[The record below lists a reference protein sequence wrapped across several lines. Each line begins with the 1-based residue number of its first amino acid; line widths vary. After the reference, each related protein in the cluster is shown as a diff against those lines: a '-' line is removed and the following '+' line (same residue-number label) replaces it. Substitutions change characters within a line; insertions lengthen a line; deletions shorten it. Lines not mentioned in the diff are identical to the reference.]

1 MRELTRDEIER
12 VCRYASTK
20 AEDGKTMD
28 PDDGRLFKAKAYEDA
43 TGEPRLVVMIDYGIK
58 GLKKM
63 DFGVEE
69 LDRAEGKLP
78 PRLEDLPLAEL
89 DRRAAALGAQVKGRK
104 SVAKLVV
111 AIQKAEAARETQ
123 KPAPLTPEHLAE
135 EPKLQ
140 PPPAITAN
148 DASVETAPPTPGPA
162 PSPDLVKAMEIEVLE
177 AFGEKIGR
185 LLIAGGYPSLRAV
198 RGAPDENL
206 LGIKG
211 IGGRTLESIRKAQG

>member
-20 AEDGKTMD
+20 AEDGKTID
-28 PDDGRLFKAKAYEDA
+28 PDGGRLFKAKAYEDA
-43 TGEPRLVVMIDYGIK
+43 TGEPRLVVMIDYGVK

-111 AIQKAEAARETQ
+111 AIQKAEAAQRTRQ
-123 KPAPLTPEHLAE
+123 PAPPTLAEKAE
-135 EPKLQ
+135 EPKLE
-140 PPPAITAN
+140 PPTATTASN
-148 DASVETAPPTPGPA
+148 ASVETAPPAPTPP